1 MSWKA
6 SVVRGAA
13 IAWAI
18 ILIGA
23 FVVFAGVTILMP
35 STKSGRIH
43 FDRETEPAAA
53 AAAAAA
59 APIEAAEAPATQP
72 VK

>member
-43 FDRETEPAAA
+43 FDRETQPAAA
-53 AAAAAA
+53 AA
-59 APIEAAEAPATQP
+59 PVVAAEAPATQP
-72 VK
+72 AQ

>member
-1 MSWKA
+1 MSWKR

-23 FVVFAGVTILMP
+23 FVVFAGVSIMMP
-35 STKSGRIH
+35 STKSSRIK
-43 FDRETEPAAA
+43 FDPKLQREGL
-53 AAAAAA
+53 
-59 APIEAAEAPATQP
+59 APIAVEAPATQP
-72 VK
+72 A